1 MPFVRSAAVAT
12 DDENPAALRQA
23 NLLLLLAQ
31 LPLKQVKVEAHALD
45 SILHLECISL
55 IQPLQGVAK
64 ATSVLF
70 CIFFFFI
77 LLLVYAR
84 FIFQRKAFLELIDAE
99 SGPRNRILI
108 RFRILVDRVHLSH
121 ALVMVYLLVFF
132 FLAPRVVN

>member
-1 MPFVRSAAVAT
+1 MRSAAVAT
-12 DDENPAALRQA
+12 DDENPATLRQA
-23 NLLLLLAQ
+23 DLLLLLAQ

-55 IQPLQGVAK
+55 IQALQGVAK

-70 CIFFFFI
+70 CIFL

-99 SGPRNRILI
+99 SEPRNRILV
-108 RFRILVDRVHLSH
+108 RLRILVNRVHLSH

-132 FLAPRVVN
+132 FFLASRVVD

>member
-1 MPFVRSAAVAT
+1 MRSAAVAT

-55 IQPLQGVAK
+55 IQALQGVAK

-70 CIFFFFI
+70 CIFL

-84 FIFQRKAFLELIDAE
+84 FIFQRKAFLELIDAKSE
-99 SGPRNRILI
+99 PRNRILVG
-108 RFRILVDRVHLSH
+108 FRVLVDRVHLSH

>member
-12 DDENPAALRQA
+12 DDENPATLRQA

-31 LPLKQVKVEAHALD
+31 LPLKQVKVEAHALN

-70 CIFFFFI
+70 CIFFFF

-99 SGPRNRILI
+99 SEPRNRILV